1 MSRIHLLQYP
11 TILPAHVPPH
21 LWQLVAHGW
30 GQIEDNGRSGGVVIG
45 CAGGGVHEERDLVS
59 LGQERRASNIE
70 MCRASWV

>member
-1 MSRIHLLQYP
+1 M
-11 TILPAHVPPH
+11 A
-21 LWQLVAHGW
+21 G
-30 GQIEDNGRSGGVVIG
+30 GQIEDNGRSGGVVLG